1 MSRRQHLTFTV
12 RSNRVSDDSCK
23 TANTFNTS
31 WTGTWVTLS
40 PQVSD
45 DIAEEVITCAYESG
59 INLFDTAEFYSGDQ
73 AELRLGRIL
82 KKQGWRRTGFIVIT
96 KVYWSSR

>member
-1 MSRRQHLTFTV
+1 M
-12 RSNRVSDDSCK
+12 SDD
-23 TANTFNTS
+23 TLLTPDTLP
-31 WTGTWVTLS
+31 TGTWVTLS

-45 DIAEEVITCAYESG
+45 ETAEEVITCAYENG

-82 KKQGWRRTGFIVIT
+82 KKQAWRRTGFIVIT
-96 KVYWSSR
+96 KIYWSNR